1 MASFPGAIVLNVG
14 MRTIFNNLSVCKGFL
29 APSPLERGLGVRFI
43 PTILFEY
50 IFLM

>member
-29 APSPLERGLGVRFI
+29 APSLQSLSKDGEGVGGEVYPDNFI
-43 PTILFEY
+43 
-50 IFLM
+50 